1 MGRCCDGY
9 LVAAFEVKL
18 MNIGTDFSA
27 LKKTKW
33 YEYGVRFL
41 FGGSITVVTG
51 ILAKQYGPVFGG
63 LFLAFPA
70 IFPASATLIDK
81 HEKEKKRRA
90 GIFKTTRGRWAA
102 ALDARG
108 ATSGSIGLVV
118 FAFAVWK
125 LLPIANAVLILIAAL
140 AVWLILS
147 VAIWRFR
154 KVHYHS
160 SRRVES

>member
-1 MGRCCDGY
+1 
-9 LVAAFEVKL
+9 
-18 MNIGTDFSA
+18 MNIGADFSV
-27 LKKTKW
+27 LGKTKW
-33 YEYGVRFL
+33 YEYAVRFL
-41 FGGSITVVTG
+41 FGGLITIATG
-51 ILAKQYGPVFGG
+51 ILAKRYGPVFGG

-81 HEKEKKRRA
+81 HEKEKKRQA

-125 LLPIANAVLILIAAL
+125 LLPITNAILTLIAAL
-140 AVWLILS
+140 AIWLILS
-147 VAIWRFR
+147 VAIWRLR
-154 KVHYHS
+154 KAHPHS
-160 SRRVES
+160 SRKVKG